1 MNKLI
6 EVYDEDC
13 EIASELLIK
22 GVSFNLGE
30 GAVTTLEFALA
41 DAYTL
46 QASLDEVNGRTNKTK
61 TAKKKS
67 GGSKKK
73 SSDKTMSDAEID
85 KILGF

>member
-1 MNKLI
+1 MNWDFFVI
-6 EVYDEDC
+6 RIVEHDDT
-13 EIASELLIK
+13 I
-22 GVSFNLGE
+22 
-30 GAVTTLEFALA
+30 
-41 DAYTL
+41 
-46 QASLDEVNGRTNKTK
+46 RTNKTK

>member
-1 MNKLI
+1 M
-6 EVYDEDC
+6 
-13 EIASELLIK
+13 IK

-46 QASLDEVNGRTNKTK
+46 QASLDEVDGRTNQTKKT
-61 TAKKKS
+61 KKKS
-67 GGSKKK
+67 GGKKK
-73 SSDKTMSDAEID
+73 KADKTMSDAEID